1 MTNSTGNVNEV
12 ETQTGAEK
20 YPIGI
25 RHLFEG
31 RHKAKLSDVVGVTQ
45 FGVNHT
51 TLEPGCI
58 SALRHWHKSE
68 DEFIFVVT
76 GELTLK
82 DDSGEHVLSH
92 GDFAGFSA
100 GEPNGHQLVNNSDAV
115 AVYLEIGSRRPGE
128 DVVHYPDH
136 DIPPVQR

>member
-1 MTNSTGNVNEV
+1 MTNNTGNVKNV
-12 ETQTGAEK
+12 ETQTGAEN
-20 YPIGI
+20 YPLGI
-25 RHLFEG
+25 RHLVEG
-31 RHKAKLSDVVGVTQ
+31 RHKAKLGNAVGISQ

-58 SALRHWHKSE
+58 SALRHWHEAE
-68 DEFIFVVT
+68 DEFIFVIA

-82 DDSGEHVLSH
+82 DDSGEQVLLP
-92 GDFAGFSA
+92 GDFAGFNA
-100 GEPNGHQLVNNSDAV
+100 GVPNGHQLVNNSKAV
-115 AVYLEIGSRRPGE
+115 AVYLEVGTRRPGN